1 MAVIGRGT
9 KSRLRHAEDPV
20 GPECYLALEVQSIS
34 IAGLWGKPI
43 PVSLGCFDAECVEV
57 FYHQKPLAN
66 TTPSEQ
72 RRMSSV
78 FVMIF

>member
-1 MAVIGRGT
+1 VAVIGRGT

-34 IAGLWGKPI
+34 IAGLW
-43 PVSLGCFDAECVEV
+43 V

-66 TTPSEQ
+66 TTPSEH